1 MKSFIIVIFYPL
13 LGQIPCLIKR
23 EEQVGIQHI
32 LAVGSVETFH
42 YGILLG
48 LPLLDFCPFYFVL
61 IKPLLEKMRGELRS
75 IIRADSFWLP
85 VLLDDA
91 LKIRNHRPCRHR
103 VANVDA
109 QALPVVLI
117 HDVQRTELRA
127 VYQRATHKVCSK
139 FFIPFQ
145 RNLNWIGRIIQTFS
159 FQSFIKRESIF
170 VVHPADLR
178 GNKLRVFFLYL
189 HNHFLSSHPAGP
201 QYRGDGLL
209 NLLIFLRHP
218 SLIIY

>member
-1 MKSFIIVIFYPL
+1 MRPFIIVIFYPL

-32 LAVGSVETFH
+32 LAVGSVETLH

-48 LPLLDFCPFYFVL
+48 LALLDFCPFYFVL

-75 IIRADSFWLP
+75 IIRADSFWRP

-103 VANVDA
+103 AADVDA
-109 QALPVVLI
+109 QAFPVVLV

-127 VYQRATHKVCSK
+127 VYQRVAHKVCGK
-139 FFIPFQ
+139 LFIPFQ
-145 RNLNWIGRIIQTFS
+145 RNLNWIGRIVKTLS
-159 FQSFIKRESIF
+159 FQSFIKRESIS
-170 VVHPADLR
+170 VVHPADL
-178 GNKLRVFFLYL
+178 
-189 HNHFLSSHPAGP
+189 
-201 QYRGDGLL
+201 
-209 NLLIFLRHP
+209 
-218 SLIIY
+218 